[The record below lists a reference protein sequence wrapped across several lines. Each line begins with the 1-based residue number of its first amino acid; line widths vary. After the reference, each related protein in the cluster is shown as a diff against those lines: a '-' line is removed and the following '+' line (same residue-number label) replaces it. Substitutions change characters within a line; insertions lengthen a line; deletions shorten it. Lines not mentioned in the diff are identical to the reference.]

1 MKETNHDYQ
10 NCLCGNFYD
19 NKCTGEYS
27 SWEHFKNVYL
37 GFDSSESGF
46 DDRYHYV
53 FRYDITKQK
62 DGNYYLELCIM
73 LQRKGI
79 YTHLYIYN
87 IDQITLAEIKKWLK
101 GRYDYIKSLWNEVIE

>member
-19 NKCTGEYS
+19 SNCTGEYE
-27 SWEHFKNVYL
+27 SWEDFKNIYL
-37 GFDSSESGF
+37 GFCSEGF
-46 DDRYHYV
+46 DDRYHFV

-62 DGNYYLELCIM
+62 DDNYYLELCIM

-79 YTHLYIYN
+79 YSHIYIYN
-87 IDQITLAEIKKWLK
+87 IDQHTLDTEIKDWLK
-101 GRYDYIKSLWNEVIE
+101 GRQAYINKLWSDIED

>member
-19 NKCTGEYS
+19 SNCTREYE
-27 SWEHFKNVYL
+27 SWEDFKNVYL
-37 GFDSSESGF
+37 GFNSDGF
-46 DDRYHYV
+46 DDRYHFV

-79 YTHLYIYN
+79 YSHIYIYD
-87 IDQITLAEIKKWLK
+87 IDQHTLDTEIKDWLK
-101 GRYDYIKSLWNEVIE
+101 DRQAYINKLWNDIED